1 MARTFVYTFTAAVL
15 AICTAIFAMSPS
27 GVADGA
33 SPPGLPVPGPPG
45 VLHIPVPGVSAL
57 EMRDSYEDPR
67 GPDRVHAAIDI
78 MAPTGTPVLAVDAGV
93 IVKLFD
99 SKPGGLT
106 IYQFNPAGELAYY
119 YAHLDR
125 YADALQEGDR
135 VEPGQLIGYV
145 GASGNADPTAPH
157 LHFAIFR
164 LGPEKRWWEGTPLN
178 PYPLFQPPETIKQ

>member
-1 MARTFVYTFTAAVL
+1 
-15 AICTAIFAMSPS
+15 MSPS

-45 VLHIPVPGVSAL
+45 LLHIPVPGVSAL
-57 EMRDSYEDPR
+57 ELRDSYEAPR